1 MNEYENER
9 FERSADVC
17 PVSIQCPPFSE
28 GTDMPSAI
36 MLPTPLRGARKISTK
51 SRFSARGYVVARLP
65 DHPNLAKI
73 GYESRL
79 EQAFLLLCLA
89 KPDVVDIIEQPFTII
104 YHDRH
109 GRKRRHTF
117 DYLVTLSSGRRLA
130 VQVKR
135 ADRAV
140 DKEVARELAL
150 VERSMPSSMADE
162 VRLFT
167 EQHIDW
173 TAVENASQMV
183 ECRKHIDK
191 DADDTL
197 SEMIASLRGRTTI
210 RELGCLAGLGRRSY
224 PAIVRAIFAGS
235 LRQIS
240 PGFIGAQTIIEKGAV
255 Q

>member
-1 MNEYENER
+1 MNEYQNER
-9 FERSADVC
+9 FERAADVRLG
-17 PVSIQCPPFSE
+17 SIILPPFRE
-28 GTDMPSAI
+28 GANMPSAI
-36 MLPTPLRGARKISTK
+36 QLPSALRGARKISTK

-89 KPDVVDIIEQPFTII
+89 RPDVVDIVEQPFTIV

-117 DYLVTLSSGRRLA
+117 DYLVTLSTGRRLA

-140 DKEVARELAL
+140 EKEVARELAL

-167 EQHIDW
+167 EQHFDW

-183 ECRKHIDK
+183 ECSKHIDK
-191 DADDTL
+191 TADDVL
-197 SEMIASLRGRTTI
+197 GDVIASLQGCTTI
-210 RELGCLAGLGRRSY
+210 RELSSLAGLGRRSY
-224 PAIVRAIFAGS
+224 PAIVRAIFSGG

-240 PGFIGAQTIIEKGAV
+240 LGFIGAQTIIEKGAV